1 MVPRRPFRSQRFQNS
16 FCHRRKAQRFFRHG
30 AREAHR
36 INLPLGALA
45 LDFINDEPFFFQRLQ
60 ESFGEFLAEH
70 LQRSAAAR
78 GKVVEEI
85 AAAGL
90 RPSCFGCRCAD

>member
-1 MVPRRPFRSQRFQNS
+1 MVSRRPFRSQRFQNS
-16 FCHRRKAQRFFRHG
+16 FCHRREAQRFFRHG
-30 AREAHR
+30 ARQPHR

-70 LQRSAAAR
+70 LHRSAAAR

-85 AAAGL
+85 ACGAGRFL
-90 RPSCFGCRCAD
+90 RLR